1 MNENMCR
8 LAIIARQDHSTS
20 AGAASLVIG
29 AAMEIICKTGSV
41 S

>member
-20 AGAASLVIG
+20 AGAASFVIG
-29 AAMEIICKTGSV
+29 AAMEIIRKTGSV